1 MYCIS
6 RFASVSPPP
15 LLETVLGSKTLG
27 WAYLGSRVALALI
40 RLIYQSILVYAM
52 SRLLVLLQAKS
63 CLSHTSATPW
73 PNLLFALARRRTTTA
88 ARWARRDLL
97 I

>member
-40 RLIYQSILVYAM
+40 
-52 SRLLVLLQAKS
+52 
-63 CLSHTSATPW
+63 
-73 PNLLFALARRRTTTA
+73 
-88 ARWARRDLL
+88 
-97 I
+97 